1 MSKFHDKML
10 QDMQLRG
17 FSPSTQRTYLSNLHR
32 FESFFQK
39 PAENLNTDDLRNY
52 LLHLITLRKVSGEY
66 VDSVYSSLKF
76 FYEKTLSRSW
86 NMTEIPR
93 LRRTKKLPIVLSRNE
108 IKQLLAVTSNLKFK
122 AMFTTA
128 YAGGLRVSEI
138 AHLKIS
144 DIDSENMQILIR
156 QSKGNLDRYTL
167 LSKANLEVL
176 RLYWKQ
182 YRPEEWLS
190 PGKIPGEPLR
200 TRAIQDALLK
210 MRNKAGINKK
220 ATMHSLRHSFAT
232 HLLENGTDIVRIQR
246 LMGHANIST
255 TLLYLQVAKIRLLQ
269 VKSPMDELLEEDDK
283 HES

>member
-1 MSKFHDKML
+1 MSKLHDKML

-17 FSPSTQRTYLSNLHR
+17 FSPSTKRTYLSNLHR
-32 FESFFQK
+32 FELFFQK
-39 PAENLNTDDLRNY
+39 PAENLDTDDLRNY
-52 LLHLITLRKVSGEY
+52 LLQLITVRKVSGEY

-76 FYEKTLSRSW
+76 FYEKTLGRTW

-93 LRRTKKLPIVLSRNE
+93 LKRTKKLPVVLSRNE

-122 AMFTTA
+122 TMFMTA

-138 AHLKIS
+138 AHLKIA
-144 DIDSENMQILIR
+144 DIDSENMQILIC
-156 QSKGNLDRYTL
+156 QGKGNLDRYTL

-176 RLYWKQ
+176 RQYWKQ
-182 YRPEEWLS
+182 YRPEGWLF
-190 PGKIPGEPLR
+190 PGKILGEPLR
-200 TRAIQDALLK
+200 TRAIQDAFLK

-246 LMGHANIST
+246 LMGHANINT
-255 TLLYLQVAKIRLLQ
+255 TLLYLQVAKVRLLQ
-269 VKSPMDELLEEDDK
+269 VKSPMDALLEEEDS

>member
-1 MSKFHDKML
+1 MSKLHDKML

-17 FSPSTQRTYLSNLHR
+17 FSPSTRRTYLSNLHR

-39 PAENLNTDDLRNY
+39 TAEYLSTDDLRNY
-52 LLHLITLRKVSGEY
+52 LLHLITFKKVSGEY

-76 FYEKTLSRSW
+76 FYEKTLGRTW

-93 LRRTKKLPIVLSRNE
+93 LKRTKKLPVVLSRNE

-122 AMFTTA
+122 TMFMTA

-138 AHLKIS
+138 AHLKIA
-144 DIDSENMQILIR
+144 DIDSENMQILIC
-156 QSKGNLDRYTL
+156 QGKGNLDRYTL

-176 RLYWKQ
+176 RQYWKQ
-182 YRPEEWLS
+182 YRPEGWLF

-200 TRAIQDALLK
+200 TRAIQDAFLK

-246 LMGHANIST
+246 LMGHANINT
-255 TLLYLQVAKIRLLQ
+255 TLLYLQVAKVRLLQ
-269 VKSPMDELLEEDDK
+269 VKSPMDALLEEEDN

>member
-1 MSKFHDKML
+1 MSELHQKMQ

-17 FSPSTQRTYLSNLHR
+17 FSPNTQRTYLNNLRR

-39 PAENLNTDDLRNY
+39 PAESLNTDDLRNY
-52 LLHLITLRKVSGEY
+52 LLHLITIKKSSGEY

-76 FYEKTLSRSW
+76 FYKNTLGRTW
-86 NMTEIPR
+86 NMTEVPR
-93 LRRTKKLPIVLSRNE
+93 LRRTKKLPVVLSRNE

-128 YAGGLRVSEI
+128 YSGGLRVSEI

-156 QSKGNLDRYTL
+156 QGKGNLDRYTI
-167 LSKANLEVL
+167 LSKANLKAL
-176 RLYWKQ
+176 RQYWIQ
-182 YRPEEWLS
+182 YRPKDWLF
-190 PGKIPGEPLR
+190 PGKLPGQPLR
-200 TRAIQDALLK
+200 TRAIQDAFLK

-220 ATMHSLRHSFAT
+220 ASMHSLRHSFAT

-246 LMGHANIST
+246 LLGHANLDT

-269 VKSPMDELLEEDDK
+269 VKSPLDTLLEEDEH

>member
-17 FSPSTQRTYLSNLHR
+17 FSPSTQRTYLNNLRR

-39 PAENLNTDDLRNY
+39 PAEHLGTDDLRNF
-52 LLHLITLRKVSGEY
+52 LLHLITVKKVSGEY
-66 VDSVYSSLKF
+66 VDSAYRALKF
-76 FYEKTLSRSW
+76 FYEKTLGHTW

-93 LRRTKKLPIVLSRNE
+93 LRRTQKLPVVLSRNE
-108 IKQLLAVTSNLKFK
+108 IKQFLAVTSNLKFK

-144 DIDSENMQILIR
+144 DIDSENMQILIH
-156 QSKGNLDRYTL
+156 QGKGNLDRYTL

-176 RLYWKQ
+176 RQYWKQ
-182 YRPEEWLS
+182 YRPEGWLF
-190 PGKIPGEPLR
+190 PGKIPGQPLR
-200 TRAIQDALLK
+200 TRAIQDAFLK

-232 HLLENGTDIVRIQR
+232 HLLENGTD
-246 LMGHANIST
+246 
-255 TLLYLQVAKIRLLQ
+255 
-269 VKSPMDELLEEDDK
+269 
-283 HES
+283 

>member
-1 MSKFHDKML
+1 MSQFHDKML

-17 FSPSTQRTYLSNLHR
+17 FSPNTQRTYLNNLHR

-39 PAENLNTDDLRNY
+39 PAEHLNTDGLRNY
-52 LLHLITLRKVSGEY
+52 LLHLITLKKVSGEY

-76 FYEKTLSRSW
+76 FYEKTLGRTW

-122 AMFTTA
+122 AMFMTA

-182 YRPEEWLS
+182 FRPEGWLF
-190 PGKIPGEPLR
+190 PGKIPGQPLR

-255 TLLYLQVAKIRLLQ
+255 TLLYLQVAKVRLLQ
-269 VKSPMDELLEEDDK
+269 VKSPMDALLEEDVH